1 MVGASVRASRKWC
14 DGVGVWRGGGA
25 RTRVTIG
32 RDATGVDWQKMN
44 GHFVFYNTTDA
55 SHVLMSS
62 LMDGITGFVPR
73 YASNRASHNAWS

>member
-1 MVGASVRASRKWC
+1 MIGASVHTSRMRC
-14 DGVGVWRGGGA
+14 DGVDVGRDGGA
-25 RTRVTIG
+25 RMRVTIG

-44 GHFVFYNTTDA
+44 GHFVFYNTMDA
-55 SHVLMSS
+55 SHALISS